1 MSMGHSYTKVAAF
14 ITMQTT
20 IDIGL
25 LSLRIVSEN
34 SKIVLYAPPTPEGW
48 DYLAKLLQEA
58 AAMCAGKASA
68 E

>member
-1 MSMGHSYTKVAAF
+1 MSMGHSYTEIHAF
-14 ITMQTT
+14 ITMQTKM
-20 IDIGL
+20 DIGQ
-25 LSLRIVSEN
+25 LSLRIVNEN
-34 SKIVLYAPPTPEGW
+34 STIFLYAPPTPKGW